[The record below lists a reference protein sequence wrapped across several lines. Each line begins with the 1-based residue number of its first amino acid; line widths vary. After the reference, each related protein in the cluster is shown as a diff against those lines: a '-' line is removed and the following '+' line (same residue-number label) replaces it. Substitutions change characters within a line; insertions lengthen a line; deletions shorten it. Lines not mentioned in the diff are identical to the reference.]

1 MLWALDAR
9 EVIARRIVDRRHEL
23 GLSQQQV
30 AERGQLALR
39 SYQRY
44 EAGAVLPRK
53 LARHK
58 VAAALDLEADALEPP
73 ADPVAEVDDEDTVA
87 LVRQVLTRLTRIERA
102 LGVTDLEPDEL
113 AAEIAADE
121 ARRTR

>member
-1 MLWALDAR
+1 MATTTANSAISLLWALDAR

-58 VAAALDLEADALEPP
+58 VAAA
-73 ADPVAEVDDEDTVA
+73 DDEDTVA